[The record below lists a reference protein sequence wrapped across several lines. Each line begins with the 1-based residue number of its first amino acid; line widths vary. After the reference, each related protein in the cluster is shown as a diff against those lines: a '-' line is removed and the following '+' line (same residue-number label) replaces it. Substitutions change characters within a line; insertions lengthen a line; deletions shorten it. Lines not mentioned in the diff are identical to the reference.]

1 MKKNVLFYSPFMG
14 HTGSEM
20 MIKYI
25 VSNVNKIRPVILSG
39 ENGDL
44 LNEIPKNIPV
54 YIYYN
59 NYNMNIWEKI
69 LDRLLNKF
77 SMQNLALLQFK
88 KIIKK
93 HNIELIVI
101 NTIVADKI
109 IPLVKKCNIP
119 FVVYAHELPSLY
131 NLLSIENFKYIINN
145 AKGVIGCSQL
155 VCENLKIMGF
165 KNVKLFYEG
174 VNYAKIE
181 TLEKIENEIKWMG
194 YSYVFAMS
202 GTLVDLK
209 GFHIVIDIAK
219 YIKQYN
225 AAFIWIGAH
234 SNNSYEF
241 YLKNLIKNYSL
252 ENIIFTG
259 LLKGDEYYSWL
270 NACDAFLLTSMS
282 DSYPIVMLEA
292 AYLQKPIIAFDS
304 GGVTEFV
311 KEGMGKVVPYYCVN
325 AYLDAIKDFI
335 EGKIPVDKELL
346 RKEAEKHDI
355 TKRIGE
361 FEDIILSFIE

>member
-1 MKKNVLFYSPFMG
+1 MKKNVLFYSPFMAYNG
-14 HTGSEM
+14 AEM

-25 VSNVNKIRPVILSG
+25 VSNIKLINPIILSG
-39 ENGDL
+39 RNGVL

-54 YIYYN
+54 YIYPDPYFIN
-59 NYNMNIWEKI
+59 KWEYR
-69 LDRLLNKF
+69 LRRLLNKF
-77 SMQNLALLQFK
+77 SLPDFAEIQFK

-93 HNIELIVI
+93 HNIDLIMLNSIQV
-101 NTIVADKI
+101 NKI

-145 AKGVIGCSQL
+145 AKGIIGCSQQ
-155 VCENLKIMGF
+155 VCENLKLMGC

-174 VNYAKIE
+174 VDFAKIK
-181 TLEKIENEIKWMG
+181 TLEKIKNGIKGMG

-202 GTLVDLK
+202 GILEDRK
-209 GFHIVIDIAK
+209 GFHIVFDIAK

-282 DSYPIVMLEA
+282 DPYPLVMLEA

-355 TKRIGE
+355 TKRIEE
-361 FEDIILSFIE
+361 FEDIILSFI

>member
-14 HTGSEM
+14 YTGSEM

-25 VSNVNKIRPVILSG
+25 VFNAKKINPVILSG
-39 ENGDL
+39 ENGAL

-54 YIYYN
+54 YIHPN
-59 NYNMNIWEKI
+59 NYNMNIWKNR

-77 SMQNLALLQFK
+77 SMQNFALLQFK

-93 HNIELIVI
+93 HNIDLIVL
-101 NTIVADKI
+101 NTIVLHKI
-109 IPLVKKCNIP
+109 VPILRKINIP
-119 FVVYAHELPSLY
+119 FIIYIHELPQLY
-131 NLLSIENFKYIINN
+131 NILSKEDFKFIINN
-145 AKGVIGCSQL
+145 AKGVIGCSKI
-155 VCENLKIMGF
+155 VCENLKIIGC

-174 VNYAKIE
+174 VDFAKIK
-181 TLEKIENEIKWMG
+181 TSEKIENEIKLKR

-202 GTLVDLK
+202 GTLEDRK
-209 GFHIVIDIAK
+209 GLHIIFDIAT
-219 YIKQYN
+219 YIKRYN
-225 AAFIWIGAH
+225 AVFIWAGAR
-234 SNNSYEF
+234 SNSSYEF
-241 YLKNLIKNYSL
+241 YIENLIKNYSL

-270 NACDAFLLTSMS
+270 NACDAFLLTSML
-282 DSYPIVMLEA
+282 DPYPLVMLEA

-311 KEGMGKVVPYYCVN
+311 KEGMGKIVPYYCVN
-325 AYLDAIKDFI
+325 AYLDAIRDFI
-335 EGKIPVDKELL
+335 DGKIPVNKELL

-355 TKRIGE
+355 TKRVSE
-361 FEDIILSFIE
+361 FEDILLSFIK